1 MKKVQIFLL
10 AFTALAFESCKDGK
24 LPNASITG
32 ATFGDYVPW
41 AMMVVGALFL
51 AYTGIDQVSNGKA
64 YSDKIKNPAQKRFVF
79 GVGGAILLIMG
90 VVIAFS

>member
-1 MKKVQIFLL
+1 MKRIHVFLI
-10 AFTALAFESCKDGK
+10 AIIAALASCRDGK

-32 ATFGDYVPW
+32 ATFGDYIPW
-41 AMMVVGALFL
+41 AMMVVGGLFL
-51 AYTGIDQVSNGKA
+51 AYTLFDEVTNSTA
-64 YSDKIKNPAQKRFVF
+64 YSNKVKNPAQKRFVF